1 MKLKAL
7 FLALFVVSFTSPI
20 VFGYVLE
27 GESWTRDRTVVFQ
40 MSLGA
45 PRPLIDGFASFDE
58 SAQDALNLWNVYLA
72 HLHCIA
78 VLASPVTPAAGDDEM
93 SALFD
98 STVFGDKF
106 GKSTLAVTL
115 LNFRGSVMEETDT
128 IFNTSFQWD
137 SYRGP
142 LNPSLID
149 FHRVALHEFGHALGL
164 DHPDEHG
171 QKVTAIMNSQVADVD
186 TLQTDDING
195 VKSLYNTGPAYQT
208 SVPANVLAN
217 ISTRALIGTG
227 DNVLIGGF
235 IILGTEPA
243 TVILRAIGFS
253 LSAIGLDNALFDPT
267 ITVYDKNQEPIATN
281 DDWAFTGS
289 TAETIGSFHLDPP
302 NSRESALYL
311 TLAPGEYTAVVQSF
325 TDAQT
330 PPSSGIGLFEL
341 YDLHTTEGRAGN
353 ISTRGQV
360 LGGDNLLIGGFI
372 VGGTEN
378 KTIVARAIGPSLG
391 GAGIANP
398 LSNPSLELRD
408 REGNLLQVNDDWGQG
423 PDAAAITEVG
433 LAPSDA
439 KESAVLATLPPAA
452 YTALVTGV
460 GGATGIALV
469 EIYDL
474 SP

>member
-1 MKLKAL
+1 MKFKAL
-7 FLALFVVSFTSPI
+7 FLSLLLAYFSSPALF
-20 VFGYVLE
+20 GYILE
-27 GESWTRDRTVVFQ
+27 GESWTRDRTVVIQ

-45 PRPLIDGFASFDE
+45 PRPLLDGFASFDE

-72 HLHCIA
+72 HLHCTA
-78 VLASPVTPAAGDDEM
+78 VLASPVTPSAGDDEM

-98 STVFGDKF
+98 STVFGDTF
-106 GKSTLAVTL
+106 GKSTLAITL

-128 IFNTSFQWD
+128 VFNSAFQWN

-164 DHPDEHG
+164 DHPDDHG
-171 QKVTAIMNSQVADVD
+171 QHVTAIMNSMITDID
-186 TLQTDDING
+186 TLQQDDIDG
-195 VKSLYNTGPAYQT
+195 VQSLYNTGPAYQT

-217 ISTRALIGTG
+217 ISTRGLIGTG

-235 IILGTEPA
+235 IIQGTEPA

-253 LSAIGLDNALFDPT
+253 LSSIGLDNALFDPT
-267 ITVYDKNQEPIATN
+267 ITVYDASQQQVATN

-289 TAETIGSFHLDPP
+289 AAETIGSFHLDPP

-311 TLAPGEYTAVVQSF
+311 TLAPGKYTAVVQSF
-325 TDAQT
+325 SDAQT
-330 PPSSGIGLFEL
+330 PPTTGIGLFEL
-341 YDLHTTEGRAGN
+341 YDLHTTGGQAGN

-360 LGGDNLLIGGFI
+360 LGGDDILIGGFI

-378 KTIVARAIGPSLG
+378 KTIGARAIGPSLG
-391 GAGIANP
+391 EAGVTNP
-398 LSNPSLELRD
+398 LSNPNLELRD
-408 REGNLLQVNDDWGQG
+408 GNGNLLQTNDDWGQN
-423 PDAAAITEVG
+423 PDAATITDVG
-433 LAPSDA
+433 LAPTDP
-439 KESAVLATLPPAA
+439 KESALLATLPPAG

-460 GGATGIALV
+460 AGASGIALV
-469 EIYDL
+469 EVYDL